1 MGREPHRVKYEAA
14 NITTAVMIALV
25 VWQGM
30 ARFRCEGTSSWPLVF
45 YGFLLGYH
53 QAYPDVFQ
61 TRLVLAA
68 TSIALLLRYEFLG
81 SKIRRLMVLFEIVGL
96 AYFVKSLYTILIL

>member
-1 MGREPHRVKYEAA
+1 MKYEAA

-25 VWQGM
+25 VWQAV
-30 ARFRCEGTSSWPLVF
+30 ARFRCEDTSSWPLVF

-53 QAYPDVFQ
+53 QSYPDVFQ
-61 TRLVLAA
+61 IRLVLAA

-81 SKIRRLMVLFEIVGL
+81 RKVRTLLVVLELAAL
-96 AYFVKSLYTILIL
+96 AYFIKALFAVLIV